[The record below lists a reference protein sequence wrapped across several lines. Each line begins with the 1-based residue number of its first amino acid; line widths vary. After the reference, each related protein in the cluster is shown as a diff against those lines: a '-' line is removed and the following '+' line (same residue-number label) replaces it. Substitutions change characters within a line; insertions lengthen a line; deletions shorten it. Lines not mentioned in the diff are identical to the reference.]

1 MAQESS
7 TNDNKR
13 KKRNFGESKSK
24 MGRESAGKCLCIKS
38 GALRVLV
45 PGIADAST
53 QLEAVAVGVV

>member
-1 MAQESS
+1 MH
-7 TNDNKR
+7 NKR
-13 KKRNFGESKSK
+13 KERNVSSSKRKIECEK
-24 MGRESAGKCLCIKS
+24 ADKCSDIKS

>member
-1 MAQESS
+1 MS
-7 TNDNKR
+7 
-13 KKRNFGESKSK
+13 ESKSK
-24 MGRESAGKCLCIKS
+24 KGREQEKS

>member
-7 TNDNKR
+7 TKDNKR
-13 KKRNFGESKSK
+13 NKRNVSESKSK
-24 MGRESAGKCLCIKS
+24 IRERAGKCSCIKS